1 MSKSKPQPTLT
12 DTLRAAIERSGL
24 TVYRIG
30 HATGIDPAN
39 LGRFVRGELYIRLD
53 KADRLAAYLGLRLVA
68 DPDAKPPEPT
78 PENLARPM
86 LAKQQKRRKA
96 N

>member
-1 MSKSKPQPTLT
+1 MTEVLK
-12 DTLRAAIERSGL
+12 AAIEQSEVSR
-24 TVYRIG
+24 YKI
-30 HATGIDPAN
+30 AQDTGI
-39 LGRFVRGELYIRLD
+39 LETSLSRFMRGETSLRLD
-53 KADRLAAYLGLRLVA
+53 KADLLAAYLGLRLVA

-86 LAKQQKRRKA
+86 LAKQKKRRKA